1 MTPYVVDTNV
11 AIAANG
17 KDTHADLDC
26 QKACVK
32 ELRDICSGKMIAL
45 DDAGWI
51 FDEYKQNLKFAG
63 APGVGDVFFKHV
75 HNHQYRENL
84 VQRVRITLC
93 DDDRRGFDELPENGL
108 DRSDRKFLATA
119 RVAHATILNATDN
132 DWSEQETL
140 TSNLG
145 VGVRQIC
152 PHHASKK

>member
-1 MTPYVVDTNV
+1 M
-11 AIAANG
+11 
-17 KDTHADLDC
+17 
-26 QKACVK
+26 
-32 ELRDICSGKMIAL
+32 
-45 DDAGWI
+45 
-51 FDEYKQNLKFAG
+51 
-63 APGVGDVFFKHV
+63 FFKHV

-132 DWSEQETL
+132 DWSEQEAL

-152 PHHASKK
+152 PQHAWKK

>member
-51 FDEYKQNLKFAG
+51 FDEYKRKPEICWRSRSRG
-63 APGVGDVFFKHV
+63 
-75 HNHQYRENL
+75 
-84 VQRVRITLC
+84 RVL
-93 DDDRRGFDELPENGL
+93 
-108 DRSDRKFLATA
+108 
-119 RVAHATILNATDN
+119 
-132 DWSEQETL
+132 
-140 TSNLG
+140 
-145 VGVRQIC
+145 
-152 PHHASKK
+152 

>member
-63 APGVGDVFFKHV
+63 APGVGDVFFKHI
-75 HNHQYRENL
+75 HNHR
-84 VQRVRITLC
+84 
-93 DDDRRGFDELPENGL
+93 
-108 DRSDRKFLATA
+108 
-119 RVAHATILNATDN
+119 
-132 DWSEQETL
+132 
-140 TSNLG
+140 
-145 VGVRQIC
+145 
-152 PHHASKK
+152 

>member
-1 MTPYVVDTNV
+1 
-11 AIAANG
+11 
-17 KDTHADLDC
+17 
-26 QKACVK
+26 
-32 ELRDICSGKMIAL
+32 MIAL

-119 RVAHATILNATDN
+119 RVAHATILNATDS
-132 DWSEQETL
+132 DWSEQEEL
-140 TSNLG
+140 TGNLG

-152 PHHASKK
+152 PQHAWKK